1 MDGDRSGGMGDD
13 MGDGDVALSCGWCG
27 EPLEPGDR
35 FCEACGKAPRGPR
48 AVIEIPEIR
57 PEAVLETS
65 SRRTRSEP
73 AAECADCGG
82 TGIDADGYCD
92 GCGLR
97 QPTGNEHVE
106 IELAGPLVAEVRAAG
121 VSDLGHRR
129 GRNEDAIAMAALP
142 RTVCAVVCDGV
153 ASAPGSDRA
162 AQVAADTGVVAL
174 TERLVEGDGPE
185 AATRGAVDRA
195 NRAVTE
201 LAASPHN
208 PPACTYV
215 SAVVAPQGVTIG
227 WVGDSRAYWI
237 SLGAAAPA
245 SGARTNG
252 TNGHGSAL
260 LTRDDSWADLMIA
273 RRTMTA
279 DAARSDPRAH
289 LLTGWL
295 GADADVFAPHAVT
308 FRPRGPGMVLI
319 CSDGLWNHLPE
330 PAVLEAALAR
340 AIAETPAANEDPDAR
355 PPTNGRHRRNH
366 WRHRH
371 RPDDDTPGAGLL
383 SLARGLVQAALDEGG
398 HDNVTVAL
406 IPYPPPPPAIAP
418 APATAQR
425 SPAPDAPDGP
435 TREPPR

>member
-1 MDGDRSGGMGDD
+1 MDDGTGENGGGHEPAGDE
-13 MGDGDVALSCGWCG
+13 DVVLSCPWCG

-35 FCEACGKAPRGPR
+35 FCEACGRAPHGPR

-65 SRRTRSEP
+65 SRRTRTEP
-73 AAECADCGG
+73 GPACGDCGG
-82 TGIDADGYCD
+82 TDIDAEGYCGD
-92 GCGLR
+92 CGLR
-97 QPTGNEHVE
+97 RPAGNEHVE
-106 IELAGPLVAEVRAAG
+106 IELAGPAAGWVRAAG
-121 VSDLGHRR
+121 ISDLGHRR

-162 AQVAADTGVVAL
+162 AQVAADTGVVTLA
-174 TERLVEGDGPE
+174 ERLVEGDGPE
-185 AATRGAVDRA
+185 DATRGAVDRA
-195 NRAVTE
+195 NSAVTR
-201 LAASPHN
+201 LAESPHN

-215 SAVVAPQGVTIG
+215 SAVVGQGSVTIG

-237 SLGAAAPA
+237 PFEGDGAAPNGT
-245 SGARTNG
+245 SNGTNG

-273 RRTMTA
+273 RRTMTEA
-279 DAARSDPRAH
+279 AARSDPRAH

-330 PAVLEAALAR
+330 PSLLEEVLTRAAASPSPEPPAASPSAEPGARLLPLAR
-340 AIAETPAANEDPDAR
+340 
-355 PPTNGRHRRNH
+355 
-366 WRHRH
+366 
-371 RPDDDTPGAGLL
+371 
-383 SLARGLVQAALDEGG
+383 SLVQAALDEGG

-406 IPYPPPPPAIAP
+406 IPYPPRTPAVAP
-418 APATAQR
+418 APAQAR
-425 SPAPDAPDGP
+425 PPSPDAPDGP
-435 TREPPR
+435 PREPPR